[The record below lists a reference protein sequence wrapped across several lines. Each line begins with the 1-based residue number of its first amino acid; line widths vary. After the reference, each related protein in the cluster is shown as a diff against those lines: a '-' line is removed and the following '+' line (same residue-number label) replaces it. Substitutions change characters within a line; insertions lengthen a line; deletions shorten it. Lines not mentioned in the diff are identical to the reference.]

1 MNRLLADLPMLA
13 PMLYVPADRPD
24 LVAVLEGQR
33 ELGVC
38 SIAVCLE
45 DAVRPDNRKKA
56 ARQLRRA
63 LGRVRG
69 MPRPIFIRPADS
81 DALEWMLDHLPM
93 DRVAGFI
100 LPKATVPSIHL
111 WTEKC
116 YGLHT
121 ILPILETREALD
133 PVGRRELA
141 QACAAHP
148 PVIPGA
154 RIGANDLFSLLGG
167 LRRPAGRTVYETPV
181 GRVIDGLLEAFC
193 AQGVKLC
200 APVCDRIG
208 DLATLEREVVEDIHR
223 GLFAKTAIH
232 PKQVEAIWQSY
243 QPAAGE
249 IEEAR
254 QILDP
259 AAPAVFGSN
268 GDMLEP
274 ACHGEWARR
283 LLHRDELHR
292 AAGLPSTAGL
302 AADQGGDPA
311 READPVA

>member
-1 MNRLLADLPMLA
+1 MNRQLHADLPMLA

-24 LVAVLEGQR
+24 LAEVLAGQR
-33 ELGVC
+33 DLGVC
-38 SIAVCLE
+38 CIAVCLE
-45 DAVRPDNRKKA
+45 DAVRPDHRKKA
-56 ARQLRRA
+56 ASTLCQILEKLEHSPRQ
-63 LGRVRG
+63 
-69 MPRPIFIRPADS
+69 IFVRPADN
-81 DALEWMLDHLPM
+81 DAFDWLLEYLPV
-93 DRVAGFI
+93 DKIAGFI
-100 LPKATVPSIHL
+100 LPKATVHTIHL
-111 WTEKC
+111 WTEKS

-133 PVGRRELA
+133 SVGRRELA

-167 LRRPAGRTVYETPV
+167 LRRPSGRTIYETPV
-181 GRVIDGLLEAFC
+181 GRVIDGLLEAFS
-193 AQGVKLC
+193 AQGVRLC

-208 DLATLEREVVEDIHR
+208 DLETLQREVVEDIHR

-232 PKQVEAIWQSY
+232 PRQVHAIWRSY
-243 QPAAGE
+243 LPDPAE

-254 QILDP
+254 LILRPD
-259 AAPAVFGSN
+259 APAVFGLN

-283 LLHRDELHR
+283 LLQRDALHR
-292 AAGLPSTAGL
+292 SAGENLKSPHA
-302 AADQGGDPA
+302 
-311 READPVA
+311 

>member
-1 MNRLLADLPMLA
+1 MNRQLHADLPMLA

-24 LVAVLEGQR
+24 LAEVLGGQR
-33 ELGVC
+33 DLGVC
-38 SIAVCLE
+38 CIAVCLE
-45 DAVRPDNRKKA
+45 DAVRPDHRKKA
-56 ARQLRRA
+56 ASTLCRILEKLEHSPRQ
-63 LGRVRG
+63 
-69 MPRPIFIRPADS
+69 IFVRPADN
-81 DALEWMLDHLPM
+81 DAFDWLLEYLPV
-93 DRVAGFI
+93 DKIAGFI
-100 LPKATVPSIHL
+100 LPKATVHTIHL
-111 WTEKC
+111 WTEKS

-133 PVGRRELA
+133 SVGRRELA

-167 LRRPAGRTVYETPV
+167 LRRPSGRTIYETPV
-181 GRVIDGLLEAFC
+181 GRVIDGLLEAFS
-193 AQGVKLC
+193 AQGVRLC

-208 DLATLEREVVEDIHR
+208 DLETLQREVVEDIHR

-232 PKQVEAIWQSY
+232 PRQVHAIWRSY
-243 QPAAGE
+243 LPDPAE

-254 QILDP
+254 LILQPD
-259 AAPAVFGSN
+259 APAVFGLN

-283 LLHRDELHR
+283 LLQRDALHR
-292 AAGLPSTAGL
+292 SAGEILKSPHA
-302 AADQGGDPA
+302 
-311 READPVA
+311 

>member
-1 MNRLLADLPMLA
+1 MLA

-24 LVAVLEGQR
+24 LVNVLEGDR
-33 ELGVC
+33 DLGVC

-56 ARQLRRA
+56 AAQLRRA
-63 LGRVRG
+63 LLQVRG
-69 MPRPIFIRPADS
+69 APRAIFVRPADAE
-81 DALEWMLDHLPM
+81 ALEWMLDHLPM
-93 DRVAGFI
+93 DRIAGLI
-100 LPKATVPSIHL
+100 LPKATVQTIHL
-111 WTEKC
+111 WTEKSF
-116 YGLHT
+116 GLHT

-167 LRRPAGRTVYETPV
+167 LRRPSGRTVYETPV
-181 GRVIDGLLEAFC
+181 GRVIDGLLEAFSV
-193 AQGVKLC
+193 QGVKLC
-200 APVCDRIG
+200 APVCDRIS
-208 DLATLEREVVEDIHR
+208 DLAALEREVKEDIHR

-232 PKQVEAIWQSY
+232 PKQVQTIWNAY
-243 QPAAGE
+243 TPDAGE
-249 IEEAR
+249 VEEAR
-254 QILDP
+254 RILEPD
-259 AAPAVFGSN
+259 APAVFGSN

-283 LLHRDELHR
+283 LLHRDALHR
-292 AAGLPSTAGL
+292 SVGVPL
-302 AADQGGDPA
+302 ARLSADQGTDPA

>member
-1 MNRLLADLPMLA
+1 MLA

-24 LVAVLEGQR
+24 LVNVLEGGR
-33 ELGVC
+33 DLGVC

-56 ARQLRRA
+56 AAQLRRA
-63 LGRVRG
+63 LLQVRG
-69 MPRPIFIRPADS
+69 APRAIFVRPADAE
-81 DALEWMLDHLPM
+81 ALEWMLDHLPM
-93 DRVAGFI
+93 DRIAGLI
-100 LPKATVPSIHL
+100 LPKATVQTIHL
-111 WTEKC
+111 WTEKSF
-116 YGLHT
+116 GLHT

-181 GRVIDGLLEAFC
+181 GRVIDGLLEAFS

-200 APVCDRIG
+200 APVCDRIS
-208 DLATLEREVVEDIHR
+208 DLAALEREVKEDIHR

-232 PKQVEAIWQSY
+232 PKQVQTIWNAY
-243 QPAAGE
+243 TPDAGE
-249 IEEAR
+249 VEEAR
-254 QILDP
+254 RILEPD
-259 AAPAVFGSN
+259 APAVFGSN

-283 LLHRDELHR
+283 LLHRDALHR
-292 AAGLPSTAGL
+292 SAGILSARL
-302 AADQGGDPA
+302 SADQGTDPA

>member
-1 MNRLLADLPMLA
+1 MNRLHADLPMLA

-24 LVAVLEGQR
+24 LGAVLEGSR

-38 SIAVCLE
+38 SLAVCLE
-45 DAVRPDNRKKA
+45 DAVRPDNRRKA
-56 ARQLRRA
+56 ASALRRTLA
-63 LGRVRG
+63 GLTAA
-69 MPRPIFIRPADS
+69 PRSIFVRPADT
-81 DALEWMLDHLPM
+81 DALEWMLEHLPA
-93 DRVAGFI
+93 DRIAGFI
-100 LPKATVPSIHL
+100 LPKATVHTIHQ
-111 WTEKC
+111 WTEKSF
-116 YGLHT
+116 GLHT

-181 GRVIDGLLEAFC
+181 GRVIDGLLEAFS

-200 APVCDRIG
+200 APVCDRIS
-208 DLATLEREVVEDIHR
+208 DLGTLEREVEEDIHR

-232 PKQVEAIWQSY
+232 PRQVAAIWHAY
-243 QPAAGE
+243 RPDPAE

-254 QILDP
+254 RILEPD
-259 AAPAVFGSN
+259 APAVFGSN

-283 LLHRDELHR
+283 LLHRHSLHSVSKDGVLDY
-292 AAGLPSTAGL
+292 A
-302 AADQGGDPA
+302 
-311 READPVA
+311 E

>member
-1 MNRLLADLPMLA
+1 MNRILADLPMLA

-63 LGRVRG
+63 LTRANG
-69 MPRPIFIRPADS
+69 MPRPVFIRPADA

-93 DRVAGFI
+93 ERIAGFI
-100 LPKATVPSIHL
+100 LPKATVPAIHL

-116 YGLHT
+116 FGLHT

-167 LRRPAGRTVYETPV
+167 LRRPAGRTIYETPV
-181 GRVIDGLLEAFC
+181 GRVIDGLLEVFS

-200 APVCDRIG
+200 APVCDRFG
-208 DLATLEREVVEDIHR
+208 DLSTLEREVEEDIHR

-232 PKQVEAIWQSY
+232 PTQVQAIWKAY
-243 QPAAGE
+243 QPLPAE
-249 IEEAR
+249 IGEAR
-254 QILDP
+254 LILDP
-259 AAPAVFGSN
+259 DAPAVFGSD
-268 GDMLEP
+268 GGMLEP

-283 LLHRDELHR
+283 LLHRAELHR
-292 AAGLPSTAGL
+292 AAVLPSTACL
-302 AADQGGDPA
+302 ATDQGRDPA
-311 READPVA
+311 READPVP

>member
-1 MNRLLADLPMLA
+1 MNRQLHADLPMLA

-24 LVAVLEGQR
+24 LAEVLGGQR
-33 ELGVC
+33 DLGVC
-38 SIAVCLE
+38 CIAVCLE
-45 DAVRPDNRKKA
+45 DAVRPDHRKKA
-56 ARQLRRA
+56 ASTLCRILEKLEHSPRQ
-63 LGRVRG
+63 
-69 MPRPIFIRPADS
+69 IFVRPADN
-81 DALEWMLDHLPM
+81 DAFDWLLEYLPV
-93 DRVAGFI
+93 DKIAGFI
-100 LPKATVPSIHL
+100 LPKATVHTIHL
-111 WTEKC
+111 WTEKS

-133 PVGRRELA
+133 SVGRRELA

-167 LRRPAGRTVYETPV
+167 LRRPSGRTIYETPV
-181 GRVIDGLLEAFC
+181 GRVIDGLLEAFS
-193 AQGVKLC
+193 AQGVRLC

-208 DLATLEREVVEDIHR
+208 DLETLQREVVEDIHR

-232 PKQVEAIWQSY
+232 PRQVHAIWRSY
-243 QPAAGE
+243 LPDPAE

-254 QILDP
+254 LILQPD
-259 AAPAVFGSN
+259 APAVFGLN

-283 LLHRDELHR
+283 LLQRDAVHRS
-292 AAGLPSTAGL
+292 AGEILKSPHA
-302 AADQGGDPA
+302 
-311 READPVA
+311 